1 MARLSRS
8 SICRARGELLAKPDV
23 RAVALEPRMP
33 GCEQR
38 GASELFCN
46 TPPEPQKADEAM
58 SAAYFKLLRE
68 TTDRTLM
75 KH

>member
-8 SICRARGELLAKPDV
+8 SICGARGELLAKPDV

-46 TPPEPQKADEAM
+46 TPELQKADAAM
-58 SAAYFKLLRE
+58 SAAYFKLLRK